1 MVSPTH
7 AAPMA
12 ALYGVPIHEAIAG
25 GDLSKIVA
33 IRDQALDYLAAASE
47 IERLLPSLEAAMKA
61 KGLPP
66 QALYGV
72 AIQDAVTRGDQAE
85 IARLK
90 AQVAYYSRLF

>member
-7 AAPMA
+7 AAPLA
-12 ALYGVPIHEAIAG
+12 ALYAVPMHEAIAS
-25 GDLSKIVA
+25 GDVKKMSTV
-33 IRDQALDYLAAASE
+33 RDQALDYLAAASE
-47 IERLLPSLEAAMKA
+47 IERLLPSLETAMKA

-85 IARLK
+85 ISRLK
-90 AQVAYYSRLF
+90 AQVAYYNRLF

>member
-12 ALYGVPIHEAIAG
+12 ALYGVLMHEAIAS
-25 GDLSKIVA
+25 GDVSKMIA

-47 IERLLPSLEAAMKA
+47 IERLLPSLEKTMKA

-66 QALYGV
+66 QALYGIS
-72 AIQDAVTRGDQAE
+72 IQDAVARGDQAE
-85 IARLK
+85 LSRLK
-90 AQVAYYSRLF
+90 AEVVYYSRLL